1 MINWPTIY
9 YMDIANY
16 LKHVNMP
23 GDFLHRLECDYKEGK
38 GYRLF
43 RCDFVKKIFRS
54 PISKDSHVYIFKCKV
69 TPSQRTFSSPYN
81 VWATVQ
87 KKNQGEKSKVHT
99 AHAQLV
105 YLAVVIML

>member
-1 MINWPTIY
+1 
-9 YMDIANY
+9 MDIANY
-16 LKHVNMP
+16 LKHINMA
-23 GDFLHRLECDYKEGK
+23 GDLLHRLECDYKEGK
-38 GYRLF
+38 GYQLF
-43 RCDFVKKIFRS
+43 RCDFVKEIFWS

-87 KKNQGEKSKVHT
+87 KKKNGEKSKVHT
-99 AHAQLV
+99 AHAHLV